1 MTDTT
6 DAKAADTPTDAQH
19 DDRPADD
26 DQSTASDAT
35 IDHDDTDAA
44 DHDDTEVTVT
54 PYEVSGE
61 VDYERLLAKFGADR
75 LCDEQVARFP
85 DHPMLRRRV
94 FYAGRDVDRYLDAA
108 ETGATHSIVTGVG
121 PSGPMHLG
129 HVLVFYLAKRLQEAT
144 DAYVY
149 VPLSDDEKFYAKDVS
164 FEEIA
169 AATRSNLR
177 DLLAVGF
184 DPDRTRIVVDR
195 LDADVLYPQ
204 AARFA
209 ADVRQSTVDA
219 TYGDPGNVGLSF
231 YPAMQATHLLLPQLV
246 HGRHPTLVPVAV
258 DQDPHIRVCRD
269 VAAKERFDVDKPGA
283 LLGKFLPS
291 LEGPGKM
298 SSSDDAPAIELTD
311 DRETVREKVMQY
323 AYSGGRADVDAHREN
338 GGDPEVDV
346 AYQYL
351 HSFFEPD
358 DERVARLAREYCAGE
373 LLSGELKGAAA
384 DAIAEFLDAHQK
396 RRAALGDLRSE
407 LEPFRLRD
415 DERGRLR
422 PDVLE

>member
-1 MTDTT
+1 MTDTP
-6 DAKAADTPTDAQH
+6 ATDAQH
-19 DDRPADD
+19 DD
-26 DQSTASDAT
+26 QSTAT
-35 IDHDDTDAA
+35 DDQRTQGG
-44 DHDDTEVTVT
+44 HTEGVTVT

-61 VDYERLLAKFGADR
+61 VDYDRLLEKFGADR
-75 LCDEQVARFP
+75 LTDDQLARFP

-129 HVLVFYLAKRLQEAT
+129 HVLVFYLARRLQEET
-144 DAYVY
+144 GAYVY
-149 VPLSDDEKFYAKDVS
+149 VPLSDDEKFYAKDLT

-169 AATRSNLR
+169 DATRSNLR

-184 DPDRTRIVVDR
+184 DPERTRIVVDR
-195 LDADVLYPQ
+195 IDADVLYPQ

-209 ADVRQSTVDA
+209 GGIRQSTVDA
-219 TYGDPGNVGLSF
+219 TYGDPANVGLSF

-258 DQDPHIRVCRD
+258 DQDPHVRVCRD
-269 VAAKERFDVDKPGA
+269 VAAKERFDLDKPGA

-291 LEGPGKM
+291 LDGPGKM
-298 SSSDDAPAIELTD
+298 SSSSDAPAIELTD
-311 DRETVREKVMQY
+311 DPDTVREKVMQY
-323 AYSGGRADVDAHREN
+323 AYSGGQADIDAHREH

-351 HSFFEPD
+351 YSFFEPD
-358 DERVARLAREYCAGE
+358 DERVERLAREYRSGE
-373 LLSGELKGAAA
+373 LLSGELKAAAA
-384 DAIAEFLDAHQK
+384 DAIGEFLAAHQK
-396 RRAALGDLRSE
+396 RRDALGDLREE
-407 LEPFRLRD
+407 LAPFRLREA
-415 DERGRLR
+415 ERERLR
-422 PDVLE
+422 PDVL

>member
-6 DAKAADTPTDAQH
+6 DTTSDTPTDAQH
-19 DDRPADD
+19 DDRP
-26 DQSTASDAT
+26 TASDDAEPATDTEHAEAT
-35 IDHDDTDAA
+35 I
-44 DHDDTEVTVT
+44 T

-61 VDYERLLAKFGADR
+61 VDYDRLLAKFGADR
-75 LCDEQVARFP
+75 LTDEQVARFP

-129 HVLVFYLAKRLQEAT
+129 HVLVFYLARCLQAAT
-144 DAYVY
+144 GAYVY
-149 VPLSDDEKFYAKDVS
+149 IPLSDDEKFYAKDRS

-219 TYGDPGNVGLSF
+219 TYGDPVNVGLSF

-258 DQDPHIRVCRD
+258 DQDPHVRVCRD

-291 LEGPGKM
+291 LAGPGKM

-311 DRETVREKVMQY
+311 DRELVREKVMQY
-323 AYSGGRADVDAHREN
+323 AYSGGKADVDAHREH

-358 DERVARLAREYCAGE
+358 DERVTRLAREYRAGE
-373 LLSGELKGAAA
+373 LLSGELKETAA
-384 DAIAEFLDAHQK
+384 DAIAEFLDAHQE
-396 RRAALGDLRSE
+396 RRAALGDLRTE
-407 LEPFRLRD
+407 VAPFRLRE
-415 DERGRLR
+415 DERERLR
-422 PDVLE
+422 PKVLESRDL

>member
-6 DAKAADTPTDAQH
+6 DATSSTPTDAQH
-19 DDRPADD
+19 DDRPPSDNQSDD
-26 DQSTASDAT
+26 
-35 IDHDDTDAA
+35 
-44 DHDDTEVTVT
+44 VTVT

-61 VDYERLLAKFGADR
+61 VDYDRLLAKFGADR
-75 LCDEQVARFP
+75 VSDEQVARFP

-108 ETGATHSIVTGVG
+108 TAGETHSIVTGVG

-144 DAYVY
+144 GAYVY
-149 VPLSDDEKFYAKDVS
+149 VPLSDDEKFYARDLS

-184 DPDRTRIVVDR
+184 DPERTRIVVDR

-209 ADVRQSTVDA
+209 AGVRQSTVDA

-258 DQDPHIRVCRD
+258 DQDPHVRVCRD

-291 LEGPGKM
+291 LAGPGKM

-311 DRETVREKVMQY
+311 DREAVREKVMQY
-323 AYSGGRADVDAHREN
+323 AYSGGRADVDAHREH

-351 HSFFEPD
+351 HSFFESD
-358 DERVARLAREYCAGE
+358 DERVARLAREYRAGE
-373 LLSGELKGAAA
+373 LLSGELKAAAA
-384 DAIAEFLDAHQK
+384 DAIAAFLADHQE
-396 RRAALGDLRSE
+396 RRAALDDLRSE
-407 LEPFRLRD
+407 LEPFRLRE
-415 DERGRLR
+415 DERERLR
-422 PDVLE
+422 PEVLG

>member
-19 DDRPADD
+19 DDRPASDD
-26 DQSTASDAT
+26 HSD
-35 IDHDDTDAA
+35 DA
-44 DHDDTEVTVT
+44 TVT

-75 LCDEQVARFP
+75 LTDEQVARFP

-108 ETGATHSIVTGVG
+108 ESGATHSIVTGVG

-129 HVLVFYLAKRLQEAT
+129 HVLVFYLAKRLQET
-144 DAYVY
+144 TGAYVY
-149 VPLSDDEKFYAKDVS
+149 VPLSDDEKFYAKDLS
-164 FEEIA
+164 FEEVA

-219 TYGDPGNVGLSF
+219 TYGDPVNVGLSF

-258 DQDPHIRVCRD
+258 DQDPHVRVCRD

-311 DRETVREKVMQY
+311 DRETARENVMQY
-323 AYSGGRADVDAHREN
+323 AYSGGRADVDAHREH

-358 DERVARLAREYCAGE
+358 DERVARLAREYRAGE
-373 LLSGELKGAAA
+373 LLSGELKAAA
-384 DAIAEFLDAHQK
+384 VDAIADFLDAHQE
-396 RRAALGDLRSE
+396 RRAALGDLRTE
-407 LEPFRLRD
+407 LEPFRLREG
-415 DERGRLR
+415 ERERLG
-422 PDVLE
+422 PDVLG

>member
-6 DAKAADTPTDAQH
+6 DTPVSETPTDAQH
-19 DDRPADD
+19 DDRQTNESRPN
-26 DQSTASDAT
+26 DA
-35 IDHDDTDAA
+35 
-44 DHDDTEVTVT
+44 TVT

-61 VDYERLLAKFGADR
+61 LDYERLLAKFGADR
-75 LCDEQVARFP
+75 LTDEQVARFP

-108 ETGATHSIVTGVG
+108 QTGDTHSIVTGVG

-144 DAYVY
+144 GAYVY
-149 VPLSDDEKFYAKDVS
+149 VPLSDDEKFYAKDLS

-184 DPDRTRIVVDR
+184 DPERTRIVVDR

-219 TYGDPGNVGLSF
+219 TYGDPVNVGLSF

-258 DQDPHIRVCRD
+258 DQDPHVRVCRD
-269 VAAKERFDVDKPGA
+269 IAAKERFDVTKPGA

-291 LEGPGKM
+291 LDGPGKM

-311 DRETVREKVMQY
+311 DAETVREKVMQY
-323 AYSGGRADVDAHREN
+323 AYSGGKADVDAHREH

-358 DERVARLAREYCAGE
+358 DERVARLGREYRAGE
-373 LLSGELKGAAA
+373 LLSGELKEAAA
-384 DAIAEFLDAHQK
+384 DAITDFLDAHQE
-396 RRAALGDLRSE
+396 RRVALGDLQSE
-407 LEPFRLRD
+407 LALFRLRA
-415 DERGRLR
+415 DERERLR
-422 PDVLE
+422 PAVLE